1 MILVLN
7 QNNIVMKNRFIAVVC
22 SMALLACES
31 DDVQKEND
39 INDPNTVK
47 GSLSVNITDAPID
60 QAGVTGAFITVTEI
74 KVDGK
79 TFSGFEGPKTFNL
92 LELQNGNTL
101 NLGKQDVAANTYS
114 TLTLVLDIDKD
125 ASGTGPGCYVTKT
138 GGTKEKLELAG
149 KSTASLDLKPSD
161 FIITESGQ
169 TEMVIDFDLR
179 KAVNQ
184 KDGDFAFVTE
194 NELKAALRAENK
206 VKTGTIKGKIDNF
219 ATLGS
224 SAVVYAYKKGTFD
237 SSKEISGQG
246 SSEVKFANAVSS
258 AKTDASGNF
267 TLAFLPSEEYE
278 IHVDKPSGSGL
289 GLGLNTLLQTSSSV
303 DLKAIKVAA
312 GAQVNLSLS
321 VTGK

>member
-7 QNNIVMKNRFIAVVC
+7 QNNYKAMKNRFIAVVC
-22 SMALLACES
+22 SMAMLACES
-31 DDVQKEND
+31 NDVQKGND

-47 GSLSVNITDAPID
+47 GSLSVQITDAPID
-60 QAGVTGAFITVTEI
+60 QAGVTGAFITVTEV

-79 TFSGFEGPKTFNL
+79 TFNGFEGPKTFNL

-101 NLGKQDVAANTYS
+101 SLGKQEVAANTYS

-125 ASGTGPGCYVTKT
+125 AAGTGPGCYVTKT
-138 GGTKEKLELAG
+138 GGVKEKLEFAG
-149 KSTASLDLKPSD
+149 KSTASIDLKPSD
-161 FIITESGQ
+161 FTITESGQ

-179 KAVNQ
+179 KALSEKN
-184 KDGDFAFVTE
+184 GDFAFVTE

-224 SAVVYAYKKGTFD
+224 SVVVYAYKKGTFD
-237 SSKEISGQG
+237 SSKEINGQG
-246 SSEVKFANAVSS
+246 SSEVKFVNAVSS
-258 AKTDASGNF
+258 AKTDATGNF

-289 GLGLNTLLQTSSSV
+289 GLNTLLQISSAV

-321 VTGK
+321 ATMK